1 MSEVAVGGA
10 DAASLLSPPDING
23 RGDRLRNGHGS
34 GHFPGKGTRLIAWR
48 SERASP
54 AAAAELAPELKGEKQ
69 QLQSTASLCFSPKQD
84 NNFLSLTNLVPA
96 YTLFIFID

>member
-34 GHFPGKGTRLIAWR
+34 EHFPGKGTRLIAWR
-48 SERASP
+48 LRHLFTSK
-54 AAAAELAPELKGEKQ
+54 L
-69 QLQSTASLCFSPKQD
+69 STWAGYYSLGF
-84 NNFLSLTNLVPA
+84 F
-96 YTLFIFID
+96 